1 MDSVVLLLCA
11 LATLVQGLKWDDQ
24 FADYNLNQNREATNP
39 LDYAGNRPTGWKGH
53 TSPPDWRMP
62 TYTLFLDRFA
72 NGDPSN
78 DNANDTIFEQD
89 ITSNQ
94 LRHGGDLQGLID
106 SLDYIQGMGIKV
118 IYIAGSPFINLP
130 WGVDSYSVSPW
141 PKSPGWLVR
150 RKRLANP
157 RDV

>member
-1 MDSVVLLLCA
+1 MGVVPLSDMAPLLLLVCA

-39 LDYAGNRPTGWKGH
+39 VDYAGNRPKGWKGFA
-53 TSPPDWRMP
+53 SPKDWRIP

-78 DNANDTIFEQD
+78 DNANGTLFEQD

-94 LRHGGDLQGLID
+94 LRHGGDLEGLID
-106 SLDYIQGMGIKV
+106 SLDYIQGMGIKA

-130 WGVDSYSVSPW
+130 WGVDSYSVSHWTVFLQPEW
-141 PKSPGWLVR
+141 IG
-150 RKRLANP
+150 
-157 RDV
+157 